1 MKAGQVKKGEQVKV
15 VHGRHEGE
23 KGTFLKREVLGPH
36 SICVTV
42 KIGDIKYRL
51 NSGHVQP
58 IGMKKTK
65 YSILGRPS
73 LNVK

>member
-42 KIGDIKYRL
+42 KIGDKKYRL

-58 IGMKKTK
+58 LGLRKKE
-65 YSILGRPS
+65 YAAIGRPS
-73 LNVK
+73 LNAK